1 MSTLIT
7 NMIKNTNGS
16 NTINVSNF
24 STASRY
30 TQRII
35 TQVNTS
41 NYSTTTAW
49 ALGPTFDLIS
59 NCQANSL
66 IKMTYVVPTRNDSA
80 SWGGG
85 YIEPQVNFNSGSWQS
100 LGSCGHDASVMY
112 LGNASIGT
120 YRQTILIDPG
130 LSSTFT
136 IQFRLY
142 FRSFD
147 GTVGLNNALGHDINA
162 VSGTAALMS
171 GNNGLQHFMHIIVEE
186 LARYN

>member
-1 MSTLIT
+1 
-7 NMIKNTNGS
+7 
-16 NTINVSNF
+16 
-24 STASRY
+24 
-30 TQRII
+30 
-35 TQVNTS
+35 
-41 NYSTTTAW
+41 
-49 ALGPTFDLIS
+49 
-59 NCQANSL
+59 
-66 IKMTYVVPTRNDSA
+66 
-80 SWGGG
+80 
-85 YIEPQVNFNSGSWQS
+85 
-100 LGSCGHDASVMY
+100 MY